1 MEIPATGVERS
12 RLPAEIL
19 LFVVAVVLLVLV
31 ALGRRGL
38 FESKPPSRLWFAVV
52 PLIVSTAIALVSE
65 LWIGAAAMF
74 LMLVALVVAA
84 VRFRHPA

>member
-1 MEIPATGVERS
+1 V
-12 RLPAEIL
+12 
-19 LFVVAVVLLVLV
+19 
-31 ALGRRGL
+31 
-38 FESKPPSRLWFAVV
+38 VV